1 MKKPTVPAK
10 YLRRVYRDEHLINC
24 AYSGLFDSPLDDF
37 YHILGLDEIIA
48 FGAASYKLRKFDYN
62 SFANF
67 VKSAD
72 VYKIFKKINSTKV
85 YRKYDNVFH
94 WLNSHKKIKNA
105 RDKLKDEKLNPFR
118 GKKDLEARLHSVD
131 LNAIKELKQNLGKR
145 THRDSYLAPYD
156 VYPELARILRE
167 YPQP

>member
-1 MKKPTVPAK
+1 MKKSTVPAA
-10 YLRRVYRDEHLINC
+10 YLRSVYRDEHLINC

-94 WLNSHKKIKNA
+94 WLNSNKKIKNV
-105 RDKLKDEKLNPFR
+105 RYELKDKKLNPFS
-118 GKKDLEARLHSVD
+118 GKKNLEARLHTINPKAVE
-131 LNAIKELKQNLGKR
+131 ELKQNLKKR
-145 THRDSYLAPYD
+145 TSRDNYPAPHD

-167 YPQP
+167 YPQQ

>member
-1 MKKPTVPAK
+1 MKKLAVPAA

-24 AYSGLFDSPLDDF
+24 AYSGLFDAPLNDFYPVLDLDDV
-37 YHILGLDEIIA
+37 IA
-48 FGAASYKLRKFDYN
+48 FGAASYKLRKFDYD

-67 VKSAD
+67 VKSENI
-72 VYKIFKKINSTKV
+72 YNIFKKINSTQV
-85 YRKYDNVFH
+85 YRNYDNVFH
-94 WLNSHKKIKNA
+94 WLNSKKKIKKV
-105 RDKLKDEKLNPFR
+105 RDELKDKELNPFR
-118 GKKDLEARLHSVD
+118 GRKDLEARLYSVD